1 MRWLSNV
8 RLPEAMPPDG
18 SPRQWRVG
26 LDTHQQITVVEPLAP
41 GSCAAGENWQGD
53 WLSPA
58 GVDLQI
64 NGGLGLAF
72 PELTPRD
79 LPRLLDLLDLLWRDG
94 VEAICPTLV
103 TCGVADL
110 RQALAV
116 LREARENHRPGRCL
130 LLGAH
135 LEGPFLARARRGAH
149 PEQHLAPPS
158 LTALQE
164 LIGGFEQD
172 IDLVTLA
179 PELEGA
185 AEVIEALRAQGIVV
199 SLGHSEAN
207 EHQATAAFQAGVG
220 MVTHALNAMA
230 GLHHRAPGPI
240 AAAALRGDVALGLIA
255 DGVHVAPSMAVLL
268 QRLLPQQVVLV
279 SDALAP
285 YGLADGTHRWDARPL
300 IVEQGSCRLEDGTL
314 AGVTLPLLEAVGRLA
329 RWSGDAPLA
338 IAAATVLPR
347 RVLGD
352 SRPIEQLLV
361 GLPLQETLRWSRD
374 ATGLLWQRAA

>member
-79 LPRLLDLLDLLWRDG
+79 LPRLLELLDLLWRDG

-130 LLGAH
+130 LLRSSA
-135 LEGPFLARARRGAH
+135 
-149 PEQHLAPPS
+149 
-158 LTALQE
+158 
-164 LIGGFEQD
+164 
-172 IDLVTLA
+172 
-179 PELEGA
+179 
-185 AEVIEALRAQGIVV
+185 
-199 SLGHSEAN
+199 
-207 EHQATAAFQAGVG
+207 VG
-220 MVTHALNAMA
+220 MLPAKQ
-230 GLHHRAPGPI
+230 
-240 AAAALRGDVALGLIA
+240 LRRKLWRSDRLSGTLVAL
-255 DGVHVAPSMAVLL
+255 
-268 QRLLPQQVVLV
+268 
-279 SDALAP
+279 
-285 YGLADGTHRWDARPL
+285 
-300 IVEQGSCRLEDGTL
+300 
-314 AGVTLPLLEAVGRLA
+314 
-329 RWSGDAPLA
+329 
-338 IAAATVLPR
+338 
-347 RVLGD
+347 
-352 SRPIEQLLV
+352 
-361 GLPLQETLRWSRD
+361 
-374 ATGLLWQRAA
+374 ATGSAAGPDTPAPQC